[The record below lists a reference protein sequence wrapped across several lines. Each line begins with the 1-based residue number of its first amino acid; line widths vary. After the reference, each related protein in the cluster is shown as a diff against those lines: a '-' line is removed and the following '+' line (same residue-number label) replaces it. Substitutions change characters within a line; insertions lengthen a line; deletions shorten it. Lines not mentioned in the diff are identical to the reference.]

1 MYCETPEENALLEKL
16 IDANPDSDR
25 LTLNLVA
32 WMWINQREA
41 YENTIKALQAQHT
54 NPEDIS
60 LVDVTDSIY
69 QNIYPEEIKVFPS
82 PVLSNTLE
90 E

>member
-1 MYCETPEENALLEKL
+1 MYCETPEENALLDKL
-16 IDANPDSDR
+16 IAASDR

-41 YENTIKALQAQHT
+41 YEQAVAMLQHDYIT
-54 NPEDIS
+54 PEDIP
-60 LVDVTDSIY
+60 LVSTTDEKY
-69 QNIYPEEIKVFPS
+69 QQAYPEQIKVIPS
-82 PVLSNTLE
+82 PVLSESLE

>member
-16 IDANPDSDR
+16 ISINPDSDR

-41 YENTIKALQAQHT
+41 YENTIKALQADHT
-54 NPEDIS
+54 NPEDIP

-69 QNIYPEEIKVFPS
+69 QKAYPEQIKAIPS
-82 PVLSNTLE
+82 PVLSE
-90 E
+90 IQQ